1 MLQCRKYCLNFIPN
15 HCTIMKKLLTIL
27 FSASIL
33 FITAACEDP
42 GEELLQPQDD
52 MIQVNDTESLRLNTD
67 YDQTT
72 D

>member
-1 MLQCRKYCLNFIPN
+1 M
-15 HCTIMKKLLTIL
+15 IMKKLLTIL

>member
-1 MLQCRKYCLNFIPN
+1 
-15 HCTIMKKLLTIL
+15 MKKLLTIL
-27 FSASIL
+27 FSASVL

-52 MIQVNDTESLRLNTD
+52 LVQVDDSESFRHGTD